1 MMKKELEK
9 DPALAQESWDRFL
22 PKFNKYGFNYLII
35 CIFNAPSTSVL
46 LMLHFFFQEKCK
58 AKEG

>member
-9 DPALAQESWDRFL
+9 DPALAQENWDRFL

-35 CIFNAPSTSVL
+35 CIYRACILCISFVDASL
-46 LMLHFFFQEKCK
+46 LFPGKM
-58 AKEG
+58 